1 MDRDHNLISS
11 EGGQDTPACKISD
24 HALCVFSRK
33 CPETLNLTR
42 FTKSKWRQKE
52 KNQQTMTII

>member
-24 HALCVFSRK
+24 HALFVFF
-33 CPETLNLTR
+33 PGNA
-42 FTKSKWRQKE
+42 QKPS
-52 KNQQTMTII
+52 I